1 MRHAFK
7 DKKIDSQHYDI
18 TAQSRTLRKAGDLSD
33 SSSDDN
39 SDNTIHNIIRNE
51 NVNLNIFSRPKNK
64 YEENKQNAP
73 KKKVPLFYRPYH
85 KPLENIYEEKQS
97 ANCSRGKKENQ
108 RYSSSFVANLTNR
121 ITIDK
126 EFKHVVGNNSKI
138 KTSSSVHEDE
148 DITLCWIETTTIKE
162 NKTVR
167 PLKRLVIREYTISFE
182 NSVTIPDNY
191 LECKKFEGELT
202 ADDSEIGK
210 TALFEI
216 IDEDTKV
223 SKVVNFTSISHVGD
237 VLVWQHKKVKCGVGP
252 VVTKNVIEW
261 NDGENPKNPK
271 KRVEIKISPKIKS
284 IEEPCTE
291 SSAED
296 KKSSKPTDVTTESC
310 ENAES
315 GTCEATTKSND
326 ISKSSIEIISEEKTT
341 ESKETGGETEDN
353 ISTSITIQPS
363 VLPSAEIFTTTI
375 LPTLLITKKDI
386 LSCEED
392 SSDPLCKQKNIT
404 QPSSSKEASI
414 ESGTTEEF
422 IPISTE
428 KESSTSSSEE
438 EEELFVTT
446 PENIV
451 FSTPEIGITSS
462 KTEKEEEKH
471 LTPEEEAT
479 SIELSSEKLNT
490 IDHVPSSSITS
501 KETTQGVTIT
511 ESPYRFT
518 ESVKE
523 KERLSSVLNKL
534 TEPSISTEGGITES
548 FTEIKQ
554 TTSSSTTSN
563 EIIDFS
569 CENSEECASV
579 RSPESCN
586 ESECGSEIVKSC
598 ESGICSTEE
607 TEESNTILPSTKNQ
621 SFVIDLSNK
630 STIEIHTTIATLSS
644 QEVENYST
652 TIDNVVTRRSTTRR
666 SMPHHKLTLKV
677 KVVLEHIDEKEK
689 KHNLVEVEKHLSFN
703 ENSAQRHSD
712 LLEQLKFLN
721 ESVNRETLNALLN
734 CTSLNSLTKRF
745 DIRSNITQLNEA
757 IGDNHK
763 DLEFTN
769 PSAGQDLISNQPT
782 SEQENEDVQ
791 YSEDSSILDQDNDQ
805 ENEVSSRRRKRRSL
819 DDKIEDL
826 GGFDIVRRNLIESE
840 KLSITVSP
848 CNASEY
854 PSTKEAIH
862 PSTTINNENIENET
876 SNAVYIENER
886 NIAKEENDSVAVFLR
901 DTDNDTNLT
910 TLEYQNVNA
919 TQESIELSTTT
930 NNPEEETSDTVRTEN
945 GNDTTTEII
954 LNTVPSIKENIG
966 NETKIEVVRQTLPGI
981 QEDVSVGLQHVVS
994 EFTQNNLTFVNT
1006 NKTDQT
1012 NLPGI
1017 IADRKDDRIH
1027 SRIRR
1032 AVEEEVGYWSNERIR
1047 EAPMGG
1053 NLRSFTEVTLYK
1065 IFS

>member
-1 MRHAFK
+1 M
-7 DKKIDSQHYDI
+7 
-18 TAQSRTLRKAGDLSD
+18 
-33 SSSDDN
+33 
-39 SDNTIHNIIRNE
+39 IRNE
-51 NVNLNIFSRPKNK
+51 NVNLNIFGRPKNK
-64 YEENKQNAP
+64 YEEDKQNAP

-97 ANCSRGKKENQ
+97 ANCSSGKKENQ

-167 PLKRLVIREYTISFE
+167 PPKRLVIREYTISFE
-182 NSVTIPDNY
+182 NSVTIPDKY
-191 LECKKFEGELT
+191 LECKKFDGELT
-202 ADDSEIGK
+202 ADDNEIGK

-261 NDGENPKNPK
+261 KPDGENPKNPK
-271 KRVEIKISPKIKS
+271 KRVEIKVSPKIKS
-284 IEEPCTE
+284 NIEEPCTE

-315 GTCEATTKSND
+315 GTCEGTTKSND
-326 ISKSSIEIISEEKTT
+326 ISKSSIEISISEEKTN
-341 ESKETGGETEDN
+341 ESKETGGETEEDHN

-363 VLPSAEIFTTTI
+363 VLPSEEIFTTTI

-422 IPISTE
+422 IPISTVE
-428 KESSTSSSEE
+428 KGLSTSSSEE

-446 PENIV
+446 PENIA
-451 FSTPEIGITSS
+451 FSTPEMGITSS
-462 KTEKEEEKH
+462 EKEKEEEKEEEKH
-471 LTPEEEAT
+471 LTPEEETT

-501 KETTQGVTIT
+501 KKIETTQGVTIT

-523 KERLSSVLNKL
+523 TEKLSSVLNKL
-534 TEPSISTEGGITES
+534 TEPPISTEGGITES

-554 TTSSSTTSN
+554 PTSSSTTST

-579 RSPESCN
+579 SSPESCN
-586 ESECGSEIVKSC
+586 ESECTSEIVKSC

-607 TEESNTILPSTKNQ
+607 TEESNTVLPPTKNQ
-621 SFVIDLSNK
+621 SFVIDK
-630 STIEIHTTIATLSS
+630 STTIEIHTTVATLSS

-666 SMPHHKLTLKV
+666 SMPQHKLTLKV

-689 KHNLVEVEKHLSFN
+689 KHNLVEVEKHLSFS

-734 CTSLNSLTKRF
+734 CTSLNNLTKRF

-763 DLEFTN
+763 ELEFTN
-769 PSAGQDLISNQPT
+769 PSAVQDLISNQPT

-805 ENEVSSRRRKRRSL
+805 ENEVSSRKRKRRSL

-862 PSTTINNENIENET
+862 PSTTINNVETET

-886 NIAKEENDSVAVFLR
+886 NITKEEDDSVAFLR
-901 DTDNDTNLT
+901 DTDYDTNLT

-919 TQESIELSTTT
+919 TQETIELSTTT
-930 NNPEEETSDTVRTEN
+930 KNPEEETSDTVRTESE
-945 GNDTTTEII
+945 NDTTTEII

-994 EFTQNNLTFVNT
+994 EFTQNNLTFANNT
-1006 NKTDQT
+1006 KKIDQT
-1012 NLPGI
+1012 NLPSI
-1017 IADRKDDRIH
+1017 IAGRKDDRIH

-1032 AVEEEVGYWSNERIR
+1032 AAEKEVGYWSNERIR

>member
-1 MRHAFK
+1 M
-7 DKKIDSQHYDI
+7 
-18 TAQSRTLRKAGDLSD
+18 
-33 SSSDDN
+33 
-39 SDNTIHNIIRNE
+39 
-51 NVNLNIFSRPKNK
+51 NLNILDRPKNK
-64 YEENKQNAP
+64 HEENKQNSP

-97 ANCSRGKKENQ
+97 ANCSSGKKENQ

-167 PLKRLVIREYTISFE
+167 PPKRLVIREYTISFE
-182 NSVTIPDNY
+182 NSVTIPDQY

-210 TALFEI
+210 TSLFEI

-237 VLVWQHKKVKCGVGP
+237 ILVWQHKKVKCGVGP
-252 VVTKNVIEW
+252 VVIKNVIEW
-261 NDGENPKNPK
+261 NDGENLKNRK
-271 KRVEIKISPKIKS
+271 KRVEITITPSKRST
-284 IEEPCTE
+284 EEPCTE

-326 ISKSSIEIISEEKTT
+326 ISKSSIEIGISEEKTT
-341 ESKETGGETEDN
+341 ESKETEDHN

-375 LPTLLITKKDI
+375 LPTLLVTKKDI

-392 SSDPLCKQKNIT
+392 SSDPSCKQKNIT
-404 QPSSSKEASI
+404 QPSSSKEASS

-422 IPISTE
+422 IPISIVE
-428 KESSTSSSEE
+428 KEPPTSSSEE

-451 FSTPEIGITSS
+451 FSTPEIGITSG

-471 LTPEEEAT
+471 LTSEEEST

-501 KETTQGVTIT
+501 KEIETTQGVTIT

-523 KERLSSVLNKL
+523 REKLSSVLNKL
-534 TEPSISTEGGITES
+534 TEPSTEGGITES

-554 TTSSSTTSN
+554 TTSSTTSN
-563 EIIDFS
+563 EIIDLS

-586 ESECGSEIVKSC
+586 ESECSSEIVKSC

-607 TEESNTILPSTKNQ
+607 TEESNTILPPTKNP
-621 SFVIDLSNK
+621 SFIIDLSNK
-630 STIEIHTTIATLSS
+630 STTIEIHTTVAALSS

-666 SMPHHKLTLKV
+666 SMPHHILTLKV

-712 LLEQLKFLN
+712 LLDQLKFLN

-734 CTSLNSLTKRF
+734 CTSLNNLTKRF
-745 DIRSNITQLNEA
+745 DIRSNITQLNKA

-763 DLEFTN
+763 ELEFTN
-769 PSAGQDLISNQPT
+769 PSANQDLISNQPT

-805 ENEVSSRRRKRRSL
+805 ENEVSSRKRKRRSL
-819 DDKIEDL
+819 DEKIEDL

-840 KLSITVSP
+840 KLSITISP

-862 PSTTINNENIENET
+862 PSTTINNVENET
-876 SNAVYIENER
+876 SNTVYVENER
-886 NIAKEENDSVAVFLR
+886 NITKEENDSVAFLR

-910 TLEYQNVNA
+910 TLEYQTVNA

-930 NNPEEETSDTVRTEN
+930 NNPEEETSDTVRTES

-966 NETKIEVVRQTLPGI
+966 KETKIEVVRQTLPGI
-981 QEDVSVGLQHVVS
+981 QEDISVGLQHVVS
-994 EFTQNNLTFVNT
+994 EFTQNNLTFVNNT

-1012 NLPGI
+1012 NLPGVV
-1017 IADRKDDRIH
+1017 ADRKNDRIH
-1027 SRIRR
+1027 SRIKR
-1032 AVEEEVGYWSNERIR
+1032 AAEEEVGYWSNERIR